1 MSIAASSRISFAPL
15 PIGAVAG
22 VVRHHFP
29 KRGYS
34 GGWASE
40 RVMIDSLGELDDA
53 ALSERLRSGDRD
65 ALATLYDRYAPLA
78 MGVAMR
84 VVHDRTVAE
93 DVVQDAFVT
102 VWQKIARY
110 DGSRGSLRGWLITVV
125 RNRAIDRVRA
135 TRATVDVDAPEAEA
149 LLRTGP
155 NPTSDDALERVTAEA
170 VRQAL
175 IQLPDD
181 QRTAIQLA
189 YFEGYTYR
197 EIADLTGVPRGTAS
211 GRLRLALGKLRD
223 SLRGSSAAPLMASST
238 DRTTATEVDR

>member
-1 MSIAASSRISFAPL
+1 MTIAASSRISSAPW
-15 PIGAVAG
+15 PICAVAG
-22 VVRHHFP
+22 VVRHHYP
-29 KRGYS
+29 DRGY
-34 GGWASE
+34 GRGRASE

-53 ALSERLRSGDRD
+53 ALSDRLRSGDRD
-65 ALATLYDRYAPLA
+65 ALAALYDRYAPLA

-84 VVHDRTVAE
+84 VVHDRAVAE

-110 DGSRGSLRGWLITVV
+110 DASRGALKGWLLTVV
-125 RNRAIDRVRA
+125 RNRAIDRLRA
-135 TRATVDVDAPEAEA
+135 TRATVDVDAPEADA

-155 NPTSDDALERVTAEA
+155 NPTADDALERVSAEA
-170 VRQAL
+170 VHQAL
-175 IQLPDD
+175 VELPDD

-223 SLRGSSAAPLMASST
+223 SLRGSSAAPLIVTST
-238 DRTTATEVDR
+238 DRTATEVER

>member
-1 MSIAASSRISFAPL
+1 MTIAASSQISCAPW
-15 PIGAVAG
+15 PIGAVGG
-22 VVRHHFP
+22 VVPHHYP
-29 KRGYS
+29 KRGYDRRR
-34 GGWASE
+34 ASE

-53 ALSERLRSGDRD
+53 ALSDRLRSGDRD

-84 VVHDRTVAE
+84 VVRDPTLAE

-110 DGSRGSLRGWLITVV
+110 DGSRGSLKGWLITVV

-155 NPTSDDALERVTAEA
+155 NPTSDDALERVNAET
-170 VRQAL
+170 VRRAL
-175 IQLPDD
+175 IKLPDD
-181 QRTAIQLA
+181 QRIAIQLA

-197 EIADLTGVPRGTAS
+197 EIADLTGVPRGTAN

-223 SLRGSSAAPLMASST
+223 SLRGSSAAPLMVTST
-238 DRTTATEVDR
+238 ERAATEVEQ